1 MKSWSIFGGKFFGVE
16 FRVHVTVV
24 FLLAYLL
31 LPFVRTGEAVALTRG
46 IALCS
51 LVLLSVF
58 LRELG
63 HALVGARNGLP
74 IKASILLPIG
84 AIALADPNA
93 RTDGPGHFTREA
105 RVATAGLLV
114 NLFLAGVTGLVLV
127 GFAPIQS
134 LWTPPLIAGETL
146 GKSFFWINMLLFG
159 LNLLP
164 AFPLDNGRVLRAWL
178 ARRMDYQQATR
189 RAVTVGQFFV
199 VAFML
204 GGVKSQE
211 SLMIGLFLFMA
222 TQMEERT
229 AMFHSVAEAV
239 RMEDVMLTHF
249 STLSPADT
257 LEDALSKAVH
267 SLQDDFPVVSG
278 SDLVGVINRQTIVDR
293 LRREGNGYVQGA
305 MNKAFEIASRT
316 ESLASAFRKLTTR
329 GLTLIPVVDQE
340 RLVGIVTLQNL
351 MHSMGLLAESRRLK
365 KQTEASS

>member
-16 FRVHVTVV
+16 FRVHVTFV

-31 LPFVRTGEAVALTRG
+31 LPFVRTGDAMALTRG

-51 LVLLSVF
+51 LILLSVF

-93 RTDGPGHFTREA
+93 RTDGPGYFTREA

-114 NLFLAGVTGLVLV
+114 NLFLAGVTALVLV
-127 GFAPIQS
+127 SFAPIQS

-204 GGVKSQE
+204 GGVKSQG

-365 KQTEASS
+365 KQTEASF

>member
-1 MKSWSIFGGKFFGVE
+1 MFGGKFLGVE
-16 FRVHVTVV
+16 FRVHVAFV
-24 FLLAYLL
+24 FLMAYLL
-31 LPFVRTGEAVALTRG
+31 LPFIRTGDTAALGR
-46 IALCS
+46 AFAMCL
-51 LVLLSVF
+51 LVLVSVF

-63 HALVGARNGLP
+63 RTLVGSRNGLP

-84 AIALADPNA
+84 AVNFIDPNA
-93 RTDGPGHFTREA
+93 RTDSPGQFLREV
-105 RVATAGLLV
+105 RVASAGFLV
-114 NLFLAGVTGLVLV
+114 NAFLAGVTGLIFLSI
-127 GFAPIQS
+127 ASPQA
-134 LWTPPLIAGETL
+134 LWTPPRVAPDAL
-146 GKSFFWINMLLFG
+146 GKSFFWINVLLLG

-164 AFPLDNGRVLRAWL
+164 AFPLDGGRIFRAVLASRIE
-178 ARRMDYQQATR
+178 YQQATR
-189 RAVTVGQFFV
+189 RAVNLGQFFV

-204 GGVKSQE
+204 GGIKSQE
-211 SLMIGLFLFMA
+211 SLLVGLFLFMA

-229 AMFHSVAEAV
+229 VIFHSVAEAV

-278 SDLVGVINRQTIVDR
+278 SDLVGVINRHTIVDR

-329 GLTLIPVVDQE
+329 GLTLIPVVDEE

-351 MHSMGLLAESRRLK
+351 MHSMGLLAESRRLR
-365 KQTEASS
+365 KQAEQQL

>member
-16 FRVHVTVV
+16 FRVHVTFV

-31 LPFVRTGEAVALTRG
+31 LPFVRTGDTVALTRG

-63 HALVGARNGLP
+63 HVLVGARNGLP
-74 IKASILLPIG
+74 MKASILLPIG
-84 AIALADPNA
+84 AIALTDPNA
-93 RTDGPGHFTREA
+93 HTDAPGHFTREV
-105 RVATAGLLV
+105 RVASAGLLV

-127 GFAPIQS
+127 SFAPMQS
-134 LWTPPLIAGETL
+134 LWTPALIAGETL

-365 KQTEASS
+365 KQTEASF